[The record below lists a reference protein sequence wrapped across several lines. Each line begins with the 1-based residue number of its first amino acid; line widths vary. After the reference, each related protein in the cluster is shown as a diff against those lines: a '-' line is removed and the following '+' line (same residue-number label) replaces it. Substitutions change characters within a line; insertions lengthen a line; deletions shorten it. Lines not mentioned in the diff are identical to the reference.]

1 MVEPYDVVMTFL
13 SQCGIEI
20 NVAAIKR
27 LSRVLLA
34 LDLHCSHTLGLF
46 VMLMC

>member
-1 MVEPYDVVMTFL
+1 MAEPYDEVMTFL
-13 SQCGIEI
+13 S
-20 NVAAIKR
+20 VAIKR

-34 LDLHCSHTLGLF
+34 LDLHCSHTLGLY